1 MNKWFSF
8 DIIIVLS
15 SVILPKGVNTLFD
28 HCFISF
34 SISFFSL
41 KLISTMVSML
51 HENLIPRL
59 VKSFCVQSNLSLWL
73 NVSPLNFYYRSIQPV
88 SLNHSLKVLTCWHM
102 CLVFS

>member
-15 SVILPKGVNTLFD
+15 TVILPKGVNTLFD

-34 SISFFSL
+34 SISFIFSL
-41 KLISTMVSML
+41 KLISTMVSIL

-73 NVSPLNFYYRSIQPV
+73 NVSPLNFYCLSIQPV
-88 SLNHSLKVLTCWHM
+88 SLNHSP
-102 CLVFS
+102 